1 MSFYKFVVGV
11 LSFLSKILYRVEIIG
26 EENIPSE
33 GNLIIIANHKH
44 FLDPVFML
52 IAVKN
57 RKIIPVAKQ
66 ELFSVP
72 ILRLF
77 MKKVGAIP
85 VNRDNPSISTFRAVL
100 SEIKSGNVLGIF
112 PEGTRAGTYDFLTP
126 KSGTT
131 MFSLKTKSDII
142 PMSIISTFRLFSKV
156 KVVIGETIDM
166 SQYYNRKVDKAEYQ
180 GIVQECFDVVVKN
193 YKDNMG
199 GIIPERT
206 E

>member
-26 EENIPSE
+26 EGNIPSE

-52 IAVKN
+52 VAVKN

-72 ILRLF
+72 ILKFF

-112 PEGTRAGTYDFLTP
+112 PEGTRADTYDFLTP

-131 MFSLKTKSDII
+131 MFSIKTKSDIV
-142 PMSIISTFRLFSKV
+142 PMSIISTFKLFSKV
-156 KVVIGETIDM
+156 KVVIGEPIDM
-166 SQYYNRKVDKAEYQ
+166 SQYYNRKVDKSEYQ

>member
-26 EENIPSE
+26 EDNIPSE
-33 GNLIIIANHKH
+33 GNLIVIANHKH

-52 IAVKN
+52 VAVKN

-72 ILRLF
+72 ILKFF

-112 PEGTRAGTYDFLTP
+112 PEGTRADTYDFLTP

-131 MFSLKTKSDII
+131 MFSIKTKSDIV
-142 PMSIISTFRLFSKV
+142 PMSIISTFKLFSKV
-156 KVVIGETIDM
+156 KVVIGEPIDM
-166 SQYYNRKVDKAEYQ
+166 SQYYNRKVDKSEYQ

-193 YKDNMG
+193 YKDNME

>member
-26 EENIPSE
+26 EGNIPSE

-52 IAVKN
+52 VAVKN

-72 ILRLF
+72 ILKFF

-100 SEIKSGNVLGIF
+100 SEIKSGSVLGIF
-112 PEGTRAGTYDFLTP
+112 PEGTRADTYDFLTP

-131 MFSLKTKSDII
+131 MFSIKTKSDIV
-142 PMSIISTFRLFSKV
+142 PMSIISTFKLFSKV
-156 KVVIGETIDM
+156 KVVIGEPIDM
-166 SQYYNRKVDKAEYQ
+166 SQYYNRKVDKSEYQ

>member
-26 EENIPSE
+26 EGNIPSE

-52 IAVKN
+52 VAVKN
-57 RKIIPVAKQ
+57 RKIIPIAKQ

-72 ILRLF
+72 ILKFF

-85 VNRDNPSISTFRAVL
+85 VNRDNPSISTFRTVL
-100 SEIKSGNVLGIF
+100 SEIKAGNVLGIF

-131 MFSLKTKSDII
+131 MFSLKTKSDIV
-142 PMSIISTFRLFSKV
+142 PMSIISTFKLFSKV
-156 KVVIGETIDM
+156 KVVIGEPIDM
-166 SQYYNRKVDKAEYQ
+166 SQYYSRKVDKSEYQ

>member
-26 EENIPSE
+26 EDNIPSE
-33 GNLIIIANHKH
+33 GNLIVIANHKH

-52 IAVKN
+52 VAVKN
-57 RKIIPVAKQ
+57 RKIIPIAKQ

-72 ILRLF
+72 ILKFF

-85 VNRDNPSISTFRAVL
+85 VNRDNPSISTFRTVL
-100 SEIKSGNVLGIF
+100 SEIKAGNVLGIF
-112 PEGTRAGTYDFLTP
+112 PEGTRAVTYDFLTP

-131 MFSLKTKSDII
+131 MFSLKTKSDIV
-142 PMSIISTFRLFSKV
+142 PMSIISTFKLFSKV
-156 KVVIGETIDM
+156 KVVIGEPIDM
-166 SQYYNRKVDKAEYQ
+166 SQYYSRKVDKSEYQ